1 MAFIIKENIAGLPAI
16 GSIGSAAVVPL
27 GTIVRADD
35 PVYGSGEFIYLQ
47 GVANTV
53 VGSVV
58 IWGGVGTGN
67 VPTFQTTLVPN
78 TTLQGQPVAFA
89 TAAILANQ
97 FGWYQICG
105 VAIAATTGTFASAG
119 PGSIGAAG
127 QLVGGVV
134 AGKMILGATS
144 LTANNVPGTNQVLL
158 SCSRPMAQGP
168 IT

>member
-1 MAFIIKENIAGLPAI
+1 MAFIIRENQAGLPAI
-16 GSIGSAAVVPL
+16 GSIGSAAAVAP

-35 PVYGSGEFIYLQ
+35 PSYGSGEFIYLQ

-53 VGSVV
+53 VGSAV
-58 IWGGVGTGN
+58 IWGGVTAGN
-67 VPTFQTTLVPN
+67 LPTFQTTLLPN
-78 TTLQGQPVAFA
+78 TTLQGLPVAFA

-97 FGWYQICG
+97 YGWYQIGG
-105 VAIAATTGTFASAG
+105 VAIAATTGTFAAAG
-119 PGSIGAAG
+119 AASIGAAG
-127 QLVGGVV
+127 QVVGGVV

-158 SCSRPMAQGP
+158 SCNRPQAQGP

>member
-1 MAFIIKENIAGLPAI
+1 MAFIIKENQAGLPAI
-16 GSIGSAAVVPL
+16 GSIGSASAIPL

-53 VGSVV
+53 LGSAVS
-58 IWGGVGTGN
+58 WSGVSGSN
-67 VPTFQTTLVPN
+67 VPTFQTALLAN
-78 TTLQGQPVAFA
+78 TTLQGVSVAFA

-97 FGWYQICG
+97 FGWYQIGG
-105 VAIAATTGTFASAG
+105 VAVAATTGTFASAG
-119 PGSIGAAG
+119 PASIGAAG

-134 AGKMILGATS
+134 AGKQILGATS

-158 SCSRPMAQGP
+158 SCNRPMAQGP